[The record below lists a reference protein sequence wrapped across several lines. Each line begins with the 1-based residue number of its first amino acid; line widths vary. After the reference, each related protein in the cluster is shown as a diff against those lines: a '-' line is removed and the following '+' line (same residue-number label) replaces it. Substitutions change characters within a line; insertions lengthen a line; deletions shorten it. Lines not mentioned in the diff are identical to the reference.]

1 MLTTEAALQIHLTHG
16 TSSLVCPLAAQP
28 LILQCYFA
36 TVSDGMISMMLIE
49 YSEFGRANIARTII
63 KYQSYNLQAGKS
75 TYETFLSSLGK
86 QVDVDYIVFEKPF
99 VTKKVV

>member
-16 TSSLVCPLAAQP
+16 TSSLVCPLAQP

-75 TYETFLSSLGK
+75 TYETFFSSFGK